1 MIVIVWSII
10 ISSSLY
16 GFISL
21 NQKVTQLKERQE
33 NYVIKMHAE
42 SDYIVSK
49 EAKLLESFTQNK
61 VSNTSSNTSVFDS
74 LQGEPLMIVSTD
86 EHEGVLELTVLGS
99 TERLINWINTV
110 DEKEPS
116 RRIEIEDIERQCRIC
131 TLCSETNYEVLTYKL
146 FLVILIE
153 TDYRELIYSL
163 SLFL

>member
-16 GFISL
+16 GSISL

-33 NYVIKMHAE
+33 NYVIKMRAE

-49 EAKLLESFTQNK
+49 EAKLLESFMQNK

-116 RRIEIEDIERQCRIC
+116 RRIEIEDIERKGNVVYVHCAVKPIMR
-131 TLCSETNYEVLTYKL
+131 S
-146 FLVILIE
+146 
-153 TDYRELIYSL
+153 
-163 SLFL
+163 

>member
-21 NQKVTQLKERQE
+21 NQKVTQLKEQQE

-116 RRIEIEDIERQCRIC
+116 RRIEIEDIERKG
-131 TLCSETNYEVLTYKL
+131 N
-146 FLVILIE
+146 VIYVHCAVKPIM
-153 TDYRELIYSL
+153 RS
-163 SLFL
+163 

>member
-1 MIVIVWSII
+1 MIILVWGII
-10 ISSSLY
+10 ISISLY
-16 GFISL
+16 GYINL
-21 NQKVTQLKERQE
+21 NHKATHLKERQE
-33 NYVIKMHAE
+33 NYVIQMQAE

-116 RRIEIEDIERQCRIC
+116 RRIEIEDIERKGNVVYVHCAVKPTMR
-131 TLCSETNYEVLTYKL
+131 S
-146 FLVILIE
+146 
-153 TDYRELIYSL
+153 
-163 SLFL
+163 

>member
-1 MIVIVWSII
+1 MWSII

-16 GFISL
+16 GSISL

-33 NYVIKMHAE
+33 NYVIKMRAE

-86 EHEGVLELTVLGS
+86 EHEGVLELTLLGS

-116 RRIEIEDIERQCRIC
+116 RRIEIEDIERKGNVVYVHCAVKSTMR
-131 TLCSETNYEVLTYKL
+131 S
-146 FLVILIE
+146 
-153 TDYRELIYSL
+153 
-163 SLFL
+163 

>member
-16 GFISL
+16 GVISL
-21 NQKVTQLKERQE
+21 NQEVTKFKERQE

-116 RRIEIEDIERQCRIC
+116 RRIEIEDIERKGNVVYVHCAVKPTMR
-131 TLCSETNYEVLTYKL
+131 S
-146 FLVILIE
+146 
-153 TDYRELIYSL
+153 
-163 SLFL
+163 

>member
-1 MIVIVWSII
+1 
-10 ISSSLY
+10 
-16 GFISL
+16 
-21 NQKVTQLKERQE
+21 
-33 NYVIKMHAE
+33 MHAE

-116 RRIEIEDIERQCRIC
+116 RRIEIEDIERKGNVVYVHCAVKPTMR
-131 TLCSETNYEVLTYKL
+131 S
-146 FLVILIE
+146 
-153 TDYRELIYSL
+153 
-163 SLFL
+163 

>member
-49 EAKLLESFTQNK
+49 EAKLLESFMQNK

-99 TERLINWINTV
+99 T
-110 DEKEPS
+110 KA
-116 RRIEIEDIERQCRIC
+116 C
-131 TLCSETNYEVLTYKL
+131 TLL
-146 FLVILIE
+146 
-153 TDYRELIYSL
+153 
-163 SLFL
+163 

>member
-33 NYVIKMHAE
+33 NYVIKMHAK

-116 RRIEIEDIERQCRIC
+116 RRIEIEDIERKGNVVYVHCAVKPIMR
-131 TLCSETNYEVLTYKL
+131 S
-146 FLVILIE
+146 
-153 TDYRELIYSL
+153 
-163 SLFL
+163 